1 MADYRLR
8 YTDETDMDT
17 VMAEDFFF
25 EGQMVFEKPLL
36 IKGRFKG
43 DIKSQGDLYIN
54 EAADVEARIEAGKVW
69 LKGRVKGEVT
79 AHEKIELFSDSTME
93 GNISTPEL
101 IVQSGCRFRGCCE
114 MPDRPKK
121 REESDHAE

>member
-1 MADYRLR
+1 MSDYSNR
-8 YTDETDMDT
+8 YTDELDMDT

-36 IKGRFKG
+36 VKGKFKG
-43 DIKSQGDLYIN
+43 DIKSQGELHIN
-54 EAADVEARIEAGKVW
+54 EGAEMDARIEAGKVW
-69 LKGRVKGEVT
+69 LKGRVKGEIK
-79 AHEKIELFSDSTME
+79 AHEKLELFSSAVME

-114 MPDRPKK
+114 MPERPKPA
-121 REESDHAE
+121 EEGSPR